1 MIVIVCLLTIIA
13 INSSIN
19 IYEFFKK
26 IKKNRYESIRKEV
39 LCAINDDGRVD
50 ADFWYKD

>member
-1 MIVIVCLLTIIA
+1 MSVVVVLLTIIA

-26 IKKNRYESIRKEV
+26 IKKNRYESIRKEI
-39 LCAINDDGRVD
+39 LNSTDNGNIDTN
-50 ADFWYKD
+50 FWD